1 VNCCDQDCHQGKDCP
16 VRNQPAVN
24 FSQDQIDKW
33 WREDQ
38 AAEREFILM
47 VGLAVLLVVVL
58 VVVLIDLMG
67 V

>member
-38 AAEREFILM
+38 AAEREFLIMTVL
-47 VGLAVLLVVVL
+47 VALLFAVLAALL
-58 VVVLIDLMG
+58 FDLMG

>member
-1 VNCCDQDCHQGKDCP
+1 MNCCDQDCP

-33 WREDQ
+33 RREDQ
-38 AAEREFILM
+38 AAEREFFIMTVL
-47 VGLAVLLVVVL
+47 VALLFAVLAALL
-58 VVVLIDLMG
+58 FDLMG